1 MRIPGLIA
9 ICALLSATAA
19 PAETLVAA
27 HAGSADPVTE
37 GWMLDFPG
45 VSTTSGPLNDG
56 GTPVWFIDD
65 ASLDLNSA
73 RWYRVQLAPAQL
85 TAANA
90 SGWRLRLELRPL
102 NAAGQGETQ
111 FFGFL
116 SGAVAFQ
123 IHFNAETNGDVTVR
137 VVESYPPFAGPTY
150 TIPGGALAY
159 HVYELRSDG
168 ASGTASLW
176 IDDVLVHSG
185 YDGFPYAVPNGA
197 RWGCGTS
204 AAVGTVYVKS
214 VEFWIADVAVSVD
227 TAVEAASWGR
237 VKAGFQ
243 R

>member
-1 MRIPGLIA
+1 MRIPGLIVV
-9 ICALLSATAA
+9 CALLAAAAA
-19 PAETLVAA
+19 PAETLVAM
-27 HAGSADPVTE
+27 HAGSSDPVTE
-37 GWMLDFPG
+37 GWMLDYSG
-45 VSTTSGPLNDG
+45 VSTSSGPLNDG

-73 RWYRVQLAPAQL
+73 RWYRVQLSPAQL

-90 SGWRLRLELRPL
+90 SGWRMRLELRVL

-116 SGAVAFQ
+116 SGTTAFQ
-123 IHFNAETNGDVTVR
+123 IHFNAETNGDMTVR

-150 TIPGGALAY
+150 TVPGGAQTY
-159 HVYELRSDG
+159 HAYELRSDG
-168 ASGTASLW
+168 ASGTASLY
-176 IDDVLVHSG
+176 IDDVLVHAA

-204 AAVGTVYVKS
+204 AAMGTVYVKA
-214 VEFWIADVAVSVD
+214 VEFWIADGAVSVG
-227 TAVEAASWGR
+227 AEMEAASWGR
-237 VKAGFQ
+237 VKAGFG